1 AELKSIKQAK
11 TYSVVREL
19 PKGRTAIGCK
29 WVLRRKF
36 NVDDGSV
43 ARKKARLVIKGYEQ
57 RYGFDYFSTFASV
70 VRYTTLRYL
79 LAKAA
84 AEDLEINQLDVDIA
98 FLNPELKEEI
108 YMEVPEHFFILEPK
122 LKDSYKRKKFY
133 LRLHKS
139 LYGLKQAPHD
149 PDQIS
154 LYQQITGSLLYLVN
168 CTRLELC
175 WQVGQ
180 LARFMTSPSADHLR
194 VAKEILRYLA
204 GTITIGILYCGPPK
218 FDVYSDA
225 SYGIGKDRTSYL
237 GWITI
242 DYGGAIS
249 WSSQKLKSTAQSTM
263 EAEFVAA

>member
-1 AELKSIKQAK
+1 MLLIRTRARVNAAK
-11 TYSVVREL
+11 KEIMTRW
-19 PKGRTAIGCK
+19 KCK
-29 WVLRRKF
+29 DLGPAKLFV
-36 NVDDGSV
+36 
-43 ARKKARLVIKGYEQ
+43 
-57 RYGFDYFSTFASV
+57 GFQIE
-70 VRYTTLRYL
+70 RNR
-79 LAKAA
+79 AA
-84 AEDLEINQLDVDIA
+84 
-98 FLNPELKEEI
+98 
-108 YMEVPEHFFILEPK
+108 
-122 LKDSYKRKKFY
+122 
-133 LRLHKS
+133 KS
-139 LYGLKQAPHD
+139 LKIHQSFYIRKLLQKFGMTNMNSRVLPMQPKYILYKGDPLD

-242 DYGGAIS
+242 DYRGAIS

-263 EAEFVAA
+263 EAEFITASEASREITWLEKLWKDIKPLQETPTLWCDNEPALAITSTTKHHNKAKHIDI